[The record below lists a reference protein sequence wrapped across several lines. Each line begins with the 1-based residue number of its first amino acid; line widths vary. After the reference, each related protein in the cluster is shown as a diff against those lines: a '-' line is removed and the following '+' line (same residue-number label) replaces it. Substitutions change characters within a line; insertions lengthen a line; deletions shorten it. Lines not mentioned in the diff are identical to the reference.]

1 MFKNPK
7 IILASA
13 SQIRLKLLKNAGIN
27 VICKPANIDEDLIKK
42 KSLSNNLTSIALAK
56 KLSIM
61 KAEYI
66 SKLYPES
73 YIIGCDQTLEYNG
86 EHFDK
91 PNNLDDLRNHL
102 QIFSGQT
109 HFLNAAVSIVKNG
122 KILWH
127 ISDHAEMTMWKF
139 NNDFIENY
147 IKIAGNDIYNSVG
160 GYKLEEVG
168 AQLFS
173 AIKGDYFTILGLPLL
188 PLLAF
193 LRENKL
199 LND

>member
-27 VICKPANIDEDLIKK
+27 VICKPADIDESLIKK
-42 KSLSNNLTSIALAK
+42 ESLSNNLTSVALAK

-61 KAEYI
+61 KAKYI
-66 SKLYPES
+66 SELYPES

-86 EHFDK
+86 KHFDK
-91 PNNLDDLRNHL
+91 PHNLDDLRNHL
-102 QIFSGQT
+102 KIFSGQT
-109 HFLNAAVSIVKNG
+109 HFLNAAASIVKNG

-139 NNDFIENY
+139 NDDFIENY

-193 LRENKL
+193 LRENRL